1 MAAEMNFA
9 ALQARVVPLVAELFA
24 TLAAQNPL
32 RMHFADIAGKTLLDI
47 VENLRE
53 EGVSQ
58 EAIAAALGLTITG
71 YRAKVHRL
79 RELYGAGSERAEEE
93 PRTLLERV
101 YAFVD
106 DTGHG
111 GPVSEEAITFHFKG
125 VKLDSLKGV
134 LQFLVRSGV
143 LERVPGGRG
152 RRYRP
157 VVRYLPGGPGV
168 LDAEVML
175 YRDGPMTLAE
185 LAQGLNTTAE
195 DCEAFIAVLE
205 ENGRLTRGT
214 RDGEPTFRA
223 MAYHIP
229 MDASEGYEA
238 AIWDHLVAVIRSICK
253 KLRLG
258 RHGASLRDKTGGATF
273 TFHLPEDHPL
283 YAEVSGYLAESRLR
297 FEGWLQ
303 QAAAIA
309 LPTDRP
315 VKQVTV
321 YVGQL
326 VEDHNPPVPEEV
338 EAPEPAE

>member
-1 MAAEMNFA
+1 MAAQMNFA

-71 YRAKVHRL
+71 YRAKVRRL

-111 GPVSEEAITFHFKG
+111 GPVAEEAVFGHFKG
-125 VKLDSLKGV
+125 VKVDSLKGV

-143 LERVPGGRG
+143 LERVRG

-157 VVRYLPGGPGV
+157 VIRYLPGGPGV
-168 LDAEVML
+168 RDAEVML
-175 YRDGPMTLAE
+175 YRNGPLTLAE
-185 LAQGLNTTAE
+185 LATSLEITAE
-195 DCEAFIAVLE
+195 EAQGFIDALE
-205 ENGRLTRGT
+205 SKARLIKGV
-214 RDGEPTFRA
+214 RDGEPTWRA

-229 MDASEGYEA
+229 LDAAEGYEA

-258 RHGASLRDKTGGATF
+258 RHGASMRDKTGGATF
-273 TFHLPEDHPL
+273 SFHLPEDHPL
-283 YAEVSGYLAESRLR
+283 YAEVSSYLAESRVR
-297 FEGWLQ
+297 FEGWLA
-303 QAAAIA
+303 QAAAIE

-326 VEDHNPPVPEEV
+326 VEDYEPPVLEEG
-338 EAPEPAE
+338 

>member
-1 MAAEMNFA
+1 MNFA

-32 RMHFADIAGKTLLDI
+32 RMHFADIAGKTMLDI

-71 YRAKVHRL
+71 YRAKIRRL
-79 RELYGAGSERAEEE
+79 RELYGAGAERAEDE

-106 DTGHG
+106 DAG
-111 GPVSEEAITFHFKG
+111 GPVPEEDILAHFRG

-134 LQFLVRSGV
+134 IQFLVRSGA
-143 LERVPGGRG
+143 LERAHDRKGREYRTVPRT
-152 RRYRP
+152 
-157 VVRYLPGGPGV
+157 LPGGPG
-168 LDAEVML
+168 LQDAEVML
-175 YRDGPMTLAE
+175 YRDGPLTLAE
-185 LAQGLNTTAE
+185 LAQRLDTSVEEVAGFVVEL
-195 DCEAFIAVLE
+195 EAAD
-205 ENGRLTRGT
+205 RLLRGT
-214 RDGEPTFRA
+214 RDGEVTWRA
-223 MAYHIP
+223 LAYHIP
-229 MDASEGYEA
+229 LDAGEGYEA
-238 AIWDHLVAVIRSICK
+238 AIWDHLAAVIRSICK

-297 FEGWLQ
+297 FEDWL
-303 QAAAIA
+303 ARAEA
-309 LPTDRP
+309 LELPQGRP

-326 VEDHNPPVPEEV
+326 VEDHLLPGDDPEE
-338 EAPEPAE
+338 